1 MTLLHQPLAGAPFE
15 PYGGPPGRLDVA
27 DVVTTA
33 NSTSIA
39 AGLCVAEGGPLV
51 YRVDYDAVVIAL
63 DDKLVWE
70 DACGPQALGPGDIV
84 WLPEGAQ
91 NSYWSTATSHFFYTT
106 WPVDWAGIV
115 GWQAGRDV
123 KDLANQS
130 GPRGSFEGIG
140 VYRRAE
146 ALFHPFPAASG
157 HVELAP
163 VLGPGS
169 GVSMAAG
176 LIALEAAATTLTLQ
190 WDAALVALDDAFWLE
205 AEGRRTQAARGDL
218 FWLPQGTTA
227 TLGSHESAC
236 IGYVNAP
243 VDWAERLAWAPEGP
257 GRLRRA

>member
-1 MTLLHQPLAGAPFE
+1 MSATLEESWLRTVDVEDIDLAGRLTLE
-15 PYGGPPGRLDVA
+15 PDDEAHPVVA
-27 DVVTTA
+27 KRIGAQKTTA
-33 NSTSIA
+33 PARARI
-39 AGLCVAEGGPLV
+39 G
-51 YRVDYDAVVIAL
+51 
-63 DDKLVWE
+63 
-70 DACGPQALGPGDIV
+70 
-84 WLPEGAQ
+84 
-91 NSYWSTATSHFFYTT
+91 
-106 WPVDWAGIV
+106 
-115 GWQAGRDV
+115 DV

-146 ALFHPFPAASG
+146 ARFHPFPAASG
-157 HVELAP
+157 HVEVAP

-176 LIALEAAATTLTLQ
+176 LIALDAAATTLTLQ

-205 AEGRRTQAARGDL
+205 AEGRRTRAARGDL